1 MALRDQP
8 YIPLYVQ
15 DFETDEKLIYC
26 SALSTG
32 VYIRIMCHM
41 HKSEEYGTI
50 LLKQNFKQTSKPVE
64 NFALQLAKILPY
76 DVDVIEQGLSELIAE
91 KVLHIEGDYL
101 IQKRMVR
108 DNEIS
113 MLRAKNGK
121 KGGIKTQK
129 KFASSFAK
137 AKPQAN
143 TEYEN
148 EYEYNNNKGIV
159 LENLT
164 PVDEAIG
171 PELSECKK
179 IVESDQIWV
188 EAFCMNNRITIPQF
202 KTFLTDFFKK
212 LQDEGETRRTP
223 KDAKRHFANWVK
235 IQNKA
240 SNGTE
245 QPKKTY
251 RRFSDTATPQR

>member
-1 MALRDQP
+1 M
-8 YIPLYVQ
+8 
-15 DFETDEKLIYC
+15 TDEKLNMCSWATQGIY
-26 SALSTG
+26 
-32 VYIRIMCHM
+32 IKIMCVL
-41 HKSEEYGTI
+41 HKQNEYGRI
-50 LLKQNFKQTSKPVE
+50 LFKQNPKQNSSKEINRVNYFASILIRQIPCTLE
-64 NFALQLAKILPY
+64 DMIFALEELTEFEVLRI
-76 DVDVIEQGLSELIAE
+76 DDDGLS
-91 KVLHIEGDYL
+91 
-101 IQKRMVR
+101 QKRMVR
-108 DNEIS
+108 DGQIS
-113 MLRAKNGK
+113 DARSAAGK
-121 KGGIKTQK
+121 KGGGNPVLFKQK
-129 KFASSFAK
+129 SKQRDK
-137 AKPQAN
+137 QRDKQI

-212 LQDEGETRRTP
+212 LQDEGETRKTP

-245 QPKKTY
+245 QPKKTF
-251 RRFSDTATPQR
+251 RRFSDTAPTQR

>member
-1 MALRDQP
+1 MENKKNLP
-8 YIPLYVQ
+8 YIPLYTG
-15 DFETDEKLIYC
+15 DWEKDCNVLSL
-26 SALSTG
+26 SAEAAWLRIIFKMFNNGKQSTYK
-32 VYIRIMCHM
+32 VST
-41 HKSEEYGTI
+41 K
-50 LLKQNFKQTSKPVE
+50 
-64 NFALQLAKILPY
+64 ALQNLWRVPEELVISIIEELEDNNICGIERTEKYVLFTSRRYEKENIIS
-76 DVDVIEQGLSELIAE
+76 DVRRKAVSQRKDRTNSLQKSY
-91 KVLHIEGDYL
+91 KKDTNTLH
-101 IQKRMVR
+101 
-108 DNEIS
+108 
-113 MLRAKNGK
+113 
-121 KGGIKTQK
+121 
-129 KFASSFAK
+129 
-137 AKPQAN
+137 N
-143 TEYEN
+143 TENEN